1 MGFIIGLRRGSWVE
15 PNAASYK
22 GQERREKGGTHE
34 LKKKKLAIPR
44 NDKISS
50 FVEGTVRD

>member
-1 MGFIIGLRRGSWVE
+1 MLLHIRD
-15 PNAASYK
+15 
-22 GQERREKGGTHE
+22 EKGKKRKE
-34 LKKKKLAIPR
+34 PRKVKNKKKKNLIIPR

>member
-1 MGFIIGLRRGSWVE
+1 MGPSATSCE
-15 PNAASYK
+15 
-22 GQERREKGGTHE
+22 GQERRGMEGTQDH
-34 LKKKKLAIPR
+34 KNLAIPR